1 MSDVNKNGMLAQ
13 TFHSIFCQVP
23 VTLDSE
29 SMLTMASRGEFS
41 EVDFSSCDLR
51 NIGFQRSH
59 FVNAKFENAIL
70 IGCDFSDTVLTG
82 ADFTN
87 ADMHYSKLLEA
98 EMDYCIL
105 TGLDL
110 RGTDLP
116 DGSCDIDQEEQI
128 KHLKSL
134 NIQGCRY

>member
-23 VTLDSE
+23 VTLDSK
-29 SMLTMASRGEFS
+29 SMLTIASRGEFS

-51 NIGFQRSH
+51 NIGFQHSR

-82 ADFTN
+82 ADFTKP
-87 ADMHYSKLLEA
+87 SVWPSLLSRPHSSA
-98 EMDYCIL
+98 
-105 TGLDL
+105 
-110 RGTDLP
+110 P
-116 DGSCDIDQEEQI
+116 SQ
-128 KHLKSL
+128 
-134 NIQGCRY
+134 